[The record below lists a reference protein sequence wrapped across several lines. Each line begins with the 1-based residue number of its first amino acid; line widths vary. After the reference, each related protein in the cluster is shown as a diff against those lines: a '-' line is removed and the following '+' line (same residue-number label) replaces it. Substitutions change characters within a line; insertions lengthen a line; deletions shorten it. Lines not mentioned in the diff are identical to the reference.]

1 MKRMINSN
9 PLKFEGLMHNQKVQ
23 QPAAQLHS
31 IRTGHEFVQ
40 QTVAQIYKTS
50 HHNYF
55 VQAPLAQ
62 LPSSPNKKRPP
73 LTMEPSIDDPL
84 AAVTH
89 RIYNSFVSGNT
100 NSKRHTRAG
109 GYPALPHNYFWMPAC
124 ASMTERRGGMLR

>member
-1 MKRMINSN
+1 LLKRILERGLRLYEQNCRNSCIKWRLN
-9 PLKFEGLMHNQKVQ
+9 FKPLEFEGLKQNQKVQ
-23 QPAAQLHS
+23 
-31 IRTGHEFVQ
+31 RT
-40 QTVAQIYKTS
+40 A
-50 HHNYF
+50 
-55 VQAPLAQ
+55 AQ
-62 LPSSPNKKRPP
+62 LPSGQNKKRPP